1 MFPFALTITLSA
13 FLLFQVQP
21 LIGKYILP
29 WFGGG
34 PAVWTTCLL
43 FFQVVLL
50 AGYTWSHLV
59 TGRFSARAQAW
70 LQVGLLLGAACFL
83 PIGPSPETWKPAA
96 FDAPAGRILL
106 LLLATVGLPAF
117 ALPTTAPLIQRWFTR
132 AFQGR
137 SPYRL
142 YALSN
147 AGSLLALLSY
157 PVIVEPLLPLER
169 QTRIWSLLF
178 VAFALATLWCALRA
192 RLGAAGPAAPQTGES
207 PALSVREAIDA
218 LADADGGSNVPRR
231 LAGVFTVTLW
241 ILLAA
246 AGSAMLLATTN
257 QLCQEVAAAP
267 FLWILP
273 LSIYLITFII
283 CFDKERW
290 FSRWWSAP
298 LLLAAVPFVCA
309 VFKQG
314 VDVPLVEQIAAYSA
328 VLFACC
334 FNCHGEL
341 VRAKPHPR
349 QLTLF
354 YLCIAFGGA
363 LGGAFTAIAAPYFFV
378 GFWEFHIALVA
389 CCLLTALCW
398 LRDRPWERVLKGAL
412 GLGATFAIALAL
424 GAGITFLGG
433 FLQTM
438 AAETDENAIRR
449 VRNFYG
455 ILKVTEKE
463 DLVGLKRT
471 LTNGQICHGF
481 QYMDEDKRRWT
492 TSYYGPQ
499 SGFGL
504 AMTHHPRRGSPE
516 PLPRDLRLGVVG
528 LGTGSTAA
536 YGREGDYIRFYDINA
551 DVKMLAENYFSYLLD
566 CPAPVDVILGDA
578 RISLESELARGE
590 AQEFDVLAID
600 AFTSDS
606 IPIHLLTRECAEIYW
621 RHLKPDGL
629 LLLHISNRFLDLE
642 PVALGLK
649 ESLGCQAVLVS
660 SSDDDEFGIYSA
672 SWVILTNNDEFLAIP
687 EVVDRISEWPEIRGK
702 PCEPLQW
709 TDSFASLWQ
718 VVDFGW
724 KWPPSWLPDFLRGKE
739 SR

>member
-1 MFPFALTITLSA
+1 MKLSA
-13 FLLFQVQP
+13 
-21 LIGKYILP
+21 
-29 WFGGG
+29 
-34 PAVWTTCLL
+34 
-43 FFQVVLL
+43 
-50 AGYTWSHLV
+50 
-59 TGRFSARAQAW
+59 
-70 LQVGLLLGAACFL
+70 
-83 PIGPSPETWKPAA
+83 
-96 FDAPAGRILL
+96 
-106 LLLATVGLPAF
+106 
-117 ALPTTAPLIQRWFTR
+117 
-132 AFQGR
+132 
-137 SPYRL
+137 
-142 YALSN
+142 
-147 AGSLLALLSY
+147 ALLPGDWY
-157 PVIVEPLLPLER
+157 WI
-169 QTRIWSLLF
+169 
-178 VAFALATLWCALRA
+178 AH
-192 RLGAAGPAAPQTGES
+192 
-207 PALSVREAIDA
+207 
-218 LADADGGSNVPRR
+218 
-231 LAGVFTVTLW
+231 GV
-241 ILLAA
+241 
-246 AGSAMLLATTN
+246 
-257 QLCQEVAAAP
+257 
-267 FLWILP
+267 
-273 LSIYLITFII
+273 
-283 CFDKERW
+283 
-290 FSRWWSAP
+290 
-298 LLLAAVPFVCA
+298 LAAVA
-309 VFKQG
+309 AWVFRTAPWARLRDNAQNHLFLG
-314 VDVPLVEQIAAYSA
+314 SVVSLLVLWSIRPPLLRGIEFHFLGATA
-328 VLFACC
+328 
-334 FNCHGEL
+334 
-341 VRAKPHPR
+341 
-349 QLTLF
+349 LTLM
-354 YLCIAFGGA
+354 FGPQ
-363 LGGAFTAIAAPYFFV
+363 LAIAALGLVMAGLALAGHSEWTAYSINVLVLAVLPTFV
-378 GFWEFHIALVA
+378 SRGVHMVS
-389 CCLLTALCW
+389 
-398 LRDRPWERVLKGAL
+398 DRVLPQNIFVFIFVPAFL
-412 GLGATFAIALAL
+412 GGAIALAL

-516 PLPRDLRLGVVG
+516 PHPRDLRLGVVG